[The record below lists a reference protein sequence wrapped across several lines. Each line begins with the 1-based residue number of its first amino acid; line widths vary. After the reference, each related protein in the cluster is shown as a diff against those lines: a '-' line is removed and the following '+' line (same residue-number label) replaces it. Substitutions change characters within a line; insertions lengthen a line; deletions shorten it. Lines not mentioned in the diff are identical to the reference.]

1 MTMMKNTMKI
11 NDVDGMRQSEKAS
24 GFTALKLMEK
34 AGRAAAQYLREN
46 ISLKSRICVLAGCGN
61 NGGDGLVIARLLSK
75 DHTVS
80 AVLADGQPKTA
91 EAMRNLK
98 KLDPSLI
105 RKNARQAIA
114 KADVIIDTVYGYSY
128 HGNLKREIASLF
140 DLINDQNKTVYA
152 IDINSGCEADTG
164 YCDPHALHSSV
175 TLALDCFKPFHMLA
189 KEHQMF
195 EQCICLDLGL
205 GKNDSSRF
213 LTMDEDRFFSLFPK
227 KRTSD
232 YKGTYGKTLIIGGC
246 FGMAGAVSLNLYGA
260 KTVGAPYI
268 SCALPEEIYTVVAA
282 QHVTPVFHP
291 FSPATALQVIEPLIA
306 DAKAI
311 AFGSGCACME
321 KKNDILDCILQNSS
335 APIILDAEAIRLLD
349 HNTWVLH
356 FSHAPIILTPHL
368 GEFADLIQQ
377 SIAYVQEHKIECAVQ
392 FARDN
397 HVTVVLKGPNTIAA
411 FPSGKIYINQSG
423 NQALA
428 QAGSGDL
435 LTGILAG
442 ILTFVPSVEDAVSM
456 GIWLHGYLAD
466 EGLHTYSKQNF
477 PLLKYPEI
485 MDAVFQKHEY

>member
-1 MTMMKNTMKI
+1 MMNKTMKI
-11 NDVDGMRQSEKAS
+11 NDAEGMRQSEKSS
-24 GFTALKLMEK
+24 GLTALKLMEK
-34 AGRAAAQYLREN
+34 AGRAAAQYLAEN
-46 ISLKSRICVLAGCGN
+46 IPPKSRICILAGCGN
-61 NGGDGLVIARLLSK
+61 NGGDGLVIARLLAK
-75 DHTVS
+75 DHAVS
-80 AVLADGQPKTA
+80 AVLVDGQPKTA

-98 KLDPSLI
+98 KLDPSVI
-105 RKNARQAIA
+105 RKNARQTAA
-114 KADVIIDTVYGYSY
+114 KADVIIDAVYGYSY
-128 HGNLKREIASLF
+128 HGNLKREMAALF
-140 DLINDQNKTVYA
+140 DQINDQHKTVYA
-152 IDINSGCEADTG
+152 IDLNSGCEADTG
-164 YCDPHALHSSV
+164 YCDPHALHADV

-195 EQCICLDLGL
+195 EQCVCLDLGL
-205 GKNDSSRF
+205 GENSSSRF
-213 LTMDEDRFFSLFPK
+213 LTMNEDVFFARFPEK
-227 KRTSD
+227 KASA

-268 SCALPEEIYTVVAA
+268 SCALPEEIYTVIAS

-291 FSPATALQVIEPLIA
+291 FSQATALQVIEPLLA
-306 DAKAI
+306 DAKAV

-335 APIILDAEAIRLLD
+335 APIILDAEAIRLLV

-377 SIAYVQEHKIECAVQ
+377 SSAYVQEHKIECAVQ
-392 FARDN
+392 FAHDN

-411 FPSGKIYINQSG
+411 FPNGKIYINQSG

-442 ILTFVPSVEDAVSM
+442 ILTFVPAVEDAVPM

-477 PLLKYPEI
+477 PLIKYPEI
-485 MDAVFQKHEY
+485 MDAVFQKHGY